1 MLMALSEQ
9 QGENHV
15 IAERLVDDLAGL
27 RFVVPSYQRGYR
39 WEKTQVQEL
48 LDDLYGFSPIDP
60 NDRYCLQPVVV
71 RKRNDG
77 SYELV
82 DGQQRLT
89 TIFIIRRYSFRMIN
103 SDKIDFEIRYETR
116 PNSWEYLKKGIS
128 ESDGGS
134 DENPDFYYMRQ
145 AWCAIEEWRREKGM
159 DPFSFLKNITGKLSD
174 NVMIIWYEMP
184 ESGDPISMFR
194 RLNVGKVPLTNAEL
208 VKGLLLSQAKSD
220 ADPSLPDKIALSWD
234 NIEHSLQRESLWL
247 FLTNKSLASHDE
259 STRIDL
265 LFNIWAQSNT
275 AKTKAH
281 EASDPY
287 FAFRVIAEEL
297 HSGSLTPR
305 QLWAEVEDIY
315 STLSYWYADN
325 ELYHKIGYLVASGTT
340 DVSGLFKQLQGLRKS
355 EVSDRLDL
363 LVSKS
368 LGKYSDKDALSE
380 LTYSTVKEKNAIRRI
395 LLLFN
400 VLTVLQSGS
409 SEGRFPFDLYKSQG
423 WDIEHIHA
431 TASEPP
437 KDESTTN
444 GNATNERRLYF
455 ESLKKVADDLGISAP
470 GAIAA
475 IDDFIAS
482 GNYSNEEKS
491 LSFAR
496 NHCSELMDSITG
508 EQDGIANLTLLDSE
522 TNRSYGNDTF
532 DVKRRVIMVRD
543 RRAAFIPPCTRNVFL
558 KYYTLDRTELNLTVW
573 DRDDR
578 EGYLGSELG
587 ILSTLSD
594 YLDGGDDE

>member
-1 MLMALSEQ
+1 MANGGQREDSQ
-9 QGENHV
+9 AIGEK
-15 IAERLVDDLAGL
+15 LVKNLAGL
-27 RFVVPSYQRGYR
+27 SFVVPSYQRGYR
-39 WEKTQVQEL
+39 WERTQVQEL
-48 LDDLYGFSPIDP
+48 LDDLYGFSPTDP
-60 NDRYCLQPVVV
+60 SDRYCLQPIVV
-71 RKRNDG
+71 RKRDDG

-89 TIFIIRRYSFRMIN
+89 TIFIIQRYSYWMM
-103 SDKIDFEIRYETR
+103 SSADIDFVIQYETR
-116 PNSWEYLKKGIS
+116 PDSWKFLKSGIS
-128 ESDGGS
+128 DEEGS
-134 DENPDFYYMRQ
+134 WAENPDFYYMRQ
-145 AWCAIEEWRREKGM
+145 AWCAIEDWRNEKGM
-159 DPFSFLKNITGKLSD
+159 NPFSFFTNITGKLSD
-174 NVMIIWYEMP
+174 RVMLIWYEMP

-194 RLNVGKVPLTNAEL
+194 RLNIGKVPLTNAEL
-208 VKGLLLSQAKSD
+208 VKGLLLSQAKRD

-234 NIEHSLQRESLWL
+234 NIEHNLQREPLWL
-247 FLTNKSLASHDE
+247 FLTNKSLAHHDE

-265 LFNIWAQSNT
+265 LFNIWAHSRAPRMARN
-275 AKTKAH
+275 
-281 EASDPY
+281 EMPDPY
-287 FAFRVIAEEL
+287 FAFRVISEEL
-297 HSGSLTPR
+297 HADRLTPR

-325 ELYHKIGYLVASGTT
+325 ELYHKIGYLVASETT
-340 DVSGLFKQLQGLRKS
+340 NVGDLFRQLEGLEKSAVSS
-355 EVSDRLDL
+355 RLDE

-368 LGKYSDKDALSE
+368 LGKYSDRDALSG
-380 LTYSTVKEKNAIRRI
+380 LSYSTGEERRAIRKV

-400 VLTVLQSGS
+400 VLTVLQSES

-437 KDESTTN
+437 KDETAEN
-444 GNATNERRLYF
+444 GNATNDRRVYF

-470 GAIAA
+470 GAFSA
-475 IDDFIAS
+475 IDGFIAS
-482 GNYSNEEKS
+482 GDYSSEEKS

-496 NHCSELMDSITG
+496 TQCSELMDSITG

-532 DVKRRVIMVRD
+532 AAKRREVMLRD
-543 RRAAFIPPCTRNVFL
+543 RRATFIPPCTRNVFL

-573 DRDDR
+573 DKDDR

-587 ILSTLSD
+587 ILSTLSS
-594 YLDGGDDE
+594 YLNGGDDE

>member
-1 MLMALSEQ
+1 MTPDERREEHSIGEML
-9 QGENHV
+9 V
-15 IAERLVDDLAGL
+15 KDLAGL
-27 RFVVPSYQRGYR
+27 KFIVPGYQRGYR

-48 LDDLYGFSPIDP
+48 LDDLYGFNPIDP
-60 NDRYCLQPVVV
+60 NDRYCLQPIVV
-71 RKRNDG
+71 RKRDDG

-89 TIFIIRRYSFRMIN
+89 TIFIIQRYSYWMARRDDIE
-103 SDKIDFEIRYETR
+103 FEIRYETR
-116 PNSWEYLKKGIS
+116 PDSWAFLTGGIS
-128 ESDGGS
+128 DEGG
-134 DENPDFYYMRQ
+134 DWNKNPDYYYMHQ
-145 AWCAIEEWRREKGM
+145 AWCAIEDWCKARGV
-159 DPFSFLKNITGKLSD
+159 DFFSFFTDISGKLSGK
-174 NVMIIWYEMP
+174 VMLIWYEMP
-184 ESGDPISMFR
+184 ASGDPISMFR

-208 VKGLLLSQAKSD
+208 VKGLLLSQAKND
-220 ADPSLPDKIALSWD
+220 VDPSLPDKIALSWD
-234 NIEHSLQRESLWL
+234 NIEHNLQREPLWL

-265 LFNIWAQSNT
+265 LFNIWAQS
-275 AKTKAH
+275 KAPDATSR
-281 EASDPY
+281 EATDPY
-287 FAFRVIAEEL
+287 FAFRVISEEL
-297 HSGSLTPR
+297 HSGNLSPR

-325 ELYHKIGYLVASGTT
+325 ELYHRIGYLVASETT
-340 DVSGLFKQLQGLRKS
+340 NVGSLFRQLDGLEKSAVSSK
-355 EVSDRLDL
+355 LDE

-368 LGKYSDKDALSE
+368 LGKYSDRDSLSG
-380 LTYSTVKEKNAIRRI
+380 LTYSTDREKRAIRKV

-400 VLTVLQSGS
+400 VLTVLQSES

-437 KDESTTN
+437 KDETAAN

-470 GAIAA
+470 AAFSA
-475 IDDFIAS
+475 IDAFVAS
-482 GNYSNEEKS
+482 GDYSSEEKS

-496 NHCSELMDSITG
+496 SQCLELMESITG
-508 EQDGIANLTLLDSE
+508 EQNGIANLTLLDSV

-532 DVKRRVIMVRD
+532 AAKRREVMLRD
-543 RRAAFIPPCTRNVFL
+543 RRATFIPPCTRNVFL

-573 DRDDR
+573 DKDDR
-578 EGYLGSELG
+578 EGYLESELG
-587 ILSTLSD
+587 ILATLST